1 MKTKILFVAI
11 FFLIA
16 GCASTPTP
24 APTAEIPPTAIPTE
38 IPKPTEAPTNTAL
51 PPTPTSAPTIT
62 PPPPTNTPLPTTPA
76 PTATNTRAPVT
87 REPTALPTATEVAI
101 KYAAPVLVEPH
112 SGDTRMARRD
122 DFVFVWNPV
131 ADLEAH
137 ECYLVTV
144 QVKSQ
149 VDPLQEHYGQEQYLV
164 TDSCNSRIES
174 GPLRFT
180 VNRRPPA
187 PNYDGLMATADALAG
202 NISSQ
207 EYLVRWFVEVVAEQ
221 DGSWTPVSEQSEI
234 GEFKL
239 LNP

>member
-1 MKTKILFVAI
+1 MKATLILAAMI
-11 FFLIA
+11 FLIA

-24 APTAEIPPTAIPTE
+24 APTVAAPTSLPTE
-38 IPKPTEAPTNTAL
+38 IPQPTQAPTNTAL
-51 PPTPTSAPTIT
+51 PPTPTTAPTIT
-62 PPPPTNTPLPTTPA
+62 PLPPTNTPLPTTPA
-76 PTATNTRAPVT
+76 PTATNTRVPVT
-87 REPTALPTATEVAI
+87 RQPTALPTATQVAI
-101 KYAAPVLVEPH
+101 KYAAPLLIEPQ

-122 DFVFVWNPV
+122 DFVFVWHPV
-131 ADLEAH
+131 ADLEAN

-144 QVKSQ
+144 QVKSL

-164 TDSCNSRIES
+164 ADSCNSRLES

-221 DGSWTPVSEQSEI
+221 DGNWTPVSEQSAV
-234 GEFKL
+234 GEFRL